1 MQQNSDKLV
10 ICTLII
16 VLAVQTATIFFLIYK
31 FNSIHHSLALND
43 VDISKLDAVLKIHS
57 NNIVNVNNTVT
68 ETVTT
73 LDCFF
78 YQAVVSGVFTVI
90 WLLFFRG

>member
-31 FNSIHHSLALND
+31 FNSIHHSLACNEAEINNLCAA
-43 VDISKLDAVLKIHS
+43 VKLHS
-57 NNIVNVNNTVT
+57 NEILTASNTLT
-68 ETVTT
+68 ETVTM
-73 LDCFF
+73 LDCCL
-78 YQAVVSGVFTVI
+78 YQTFVTGLF
-90 WLLFFRG
+90 LLFGRV